1 MKTLKCQSGQELQEI
16 KQILPCGSEKL
27 TKWFWE
33 NYMVLN
39 QGKCHLC
46 LRRNTENETFVSKIS
61 EEQKMF
67 GIVIDN
73 ELTMLIINAK
83 KRR

>member
-1 MKTLKCQSGQELQEI
+1 
-16 KQILPCGSEKL
+16 
-27 TKWFWE
+27 
-33 NYMVLN
+33 MVLN

-67 GIVIDN
+67 EIVIDN